1 MYAPASLQPFTSGM
15 KNRPPARRIATI
27 AGGVLVFVVILFVS
41 LAALFVL
48 RPAYTPTIAGADAI
62 AELDRIEL
70 GGVSQSILIRGR
82 STSNPILL
90 FLHGGPG
97 MPMMYL
103 AYRFQRPLEDKF
115 IVVQWDRRGAGKS
128 YDPKIPI
135 GTMRVSQEI
144 ADTRDLVNYLR
155 KRFHRRDVY
164 LVGHSY
170 GTYLGMLVV
179 QRYPKLFK
187 AYVGIGQLACSSD
200 EDRAFQD
207 AWLRREAA
215 SARNQ
220 EALDQLSG
228 KAPLDR
234 ERWLFEFG
242 GEVQGM
248 KSFIPLILIGLRAP
262 EYSFSDAMNVR
273 KGVAFTHKHL
283 RFDVT
288 SDKGG
293 LMDAVPAVNVPTY
306 FFTGRHDETDPH
318 ECTEKYFMKIRAPR
332 KELVWFDHSAHFP
345 FLEENQKFVSEL
357 EKVVQ

>member
-1 MYAPASLQPFTSGM
+1 LRPFTRCM
-15 KNRPPARRIATI
+15 KNHARARRIAAI
-27 AGGVLVFVVILFVS
+27 AGGVLVVVIILIGS
-41 LAALFVL
+41 LATLVVL
-48 RPAYTPTIAGADAI
+48 RPAYTPAIAGADAI

-70 GGVSQSILIRGR
+70 GGVRQSILIRGR

-135 GTMRVSQEI
+135 SAMRVSQEMS
-144 ADTRDLVNYLR
+144 DTRELVIYLR
-155 KRFHRRDVY
+155 KRFHQQHVY
-164 LVGHSY
+164 LVAHSY

-179 QRYPKLFK
+179 QRDPKLFT

-200 EDRAFQD
+200 QTRTFQD

-215 SARNQ
+215 AAHNR
-220 EALDQLSG
+220 EALEQLSG
-228 KAPLDR
+228 NAPLDR

-248 KSFIPLILIGLRAP
+248 KSFIPLVMIGLRAP

-273 KGVAFTHKHL
+273 KGVAFTHKYL
-283 RFDVT
+283 RFDVI
-288 SDKGG
+288 SDKAG
-293 LMDAVPAVNVPTY
+293 LMSAVPAVDVPVY
-306 FFTGRHDETDPH
+306 FFTGRYDETDPH
-318 ECTEKYFMKIRAPR
+318 ECTEKYFMRIKAPR
-332 KELVWFDHSAHFP
+332 KGLVWFDHSAHFP

-357 EKVVQ
+357 KKLAP